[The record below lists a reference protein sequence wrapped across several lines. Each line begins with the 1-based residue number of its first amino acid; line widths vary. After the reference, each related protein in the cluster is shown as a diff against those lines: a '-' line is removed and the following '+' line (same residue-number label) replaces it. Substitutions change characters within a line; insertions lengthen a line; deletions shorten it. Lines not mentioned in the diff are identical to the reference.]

1 MSILDK
7 NLVLVSSVIVFR
19 VDKESKK
26 DYWFIVKN
34 SDDDEWQFPRTVVR
48 KGESSVRAGIRM
60 MGEQGAMT
68 IRMIEEAGR
77 AGGVTTINDKTL
89 PQRHLYY
96 VAKLVSESGEA
107 VGFEEGEWLEY
118 AKATR
123 KFASKREKQMLQ
135 GARDEVKKWRKQRE
149 EKKKKAKLKEQASL

>member
-7 NLVLVSSVIVFR
+7 NVVLVSSVAVFK
-19 VDKESKK
+19 VDKEKGK
-26 DYWFIVKN
+26 DYWFVVKN
-34 SDDDEWQFPRTVVR
+34 SGDNEWQFPRTIVR

-96 VAKLVSESGEA
+96 VAKLLSESGEA
-107 VGFEEGEWLEY
+107 VGFDECEWLEY

-123 KFASKREKQMLQ
+123 KIVSKREKQMLQ
-135 GARDEVKKWRKQRE
+135 CARDEVKKWRKRRA
-149 EKKKKAKLKEQASL
+149 EKKKKLMLV